1 MTHLPKVWRPIQPSG
16 ISQPG
21 QRGRLFDAVLDGAA
35 IESQSAHVSVPGAEV
50 QTWVRPIQ
58 GLQLAMVTGHAAELL
73 LRVGR
78 PEGGAQ
84 EERLF
89 TLTRRGLWLAVTGW
103 SSIAVII
110 NGYSQA
116 TGVVQ
121 YAWTAQEPPDSERML
136 FVQAIQPGTV
146 DIPEGATDVAPS
158 LADVGWAWSTDPTG
172 IGALIVLA
180 PAPGG
185 GVVQRVLGGQFVTT
199 VPNVV
204 TWLLRAPA

>member
-1 MTHLPKVWRPIQPSG
+1 
-16 ISQPG
+16 
-21 QRGRLFDAVLDGAA
+21 LDGAA
-35 IESQSAHVSVPGAEV
+35 IESRYSHVPVRGGEV
-50 QTWVRPIQ
+50 KTWVRPIL
-58 GLQLAMVTGHAAELL
+58 GLQLAMVTGHAAVLELQ
-73 LRVGR
+73 VGR

-84 EERLF
+84 EMRLF
-89 TLTRRGLWLAVTGW
+89 TLTRRGIWLAVTGW
-103 SSIAVII
+103 STVIVRV
-110 NGYSQA
+110 NGYSET

-121 YAWTAQEPPDSERML
+121 YAWTAQQPPNIESML
-136 FVQAIQPGTV
+136 FVEAIQPGTA

-185 GVVQRVLGGQFVTT
+185 GVVQRVLGGQVVTT

-204 TWLLRAPA
+204 TWLLRPPA